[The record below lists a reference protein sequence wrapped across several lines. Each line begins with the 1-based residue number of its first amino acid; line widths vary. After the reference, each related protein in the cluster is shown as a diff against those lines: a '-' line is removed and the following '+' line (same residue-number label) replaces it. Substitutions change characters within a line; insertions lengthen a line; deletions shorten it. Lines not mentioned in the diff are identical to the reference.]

1 MESEIRLLNKVEHF
15 IKETA
20 MLDKETPV
28 LIGFSGGADSMA
40 LLDVLITL
48 GYKCIAAHCNFHLR
62 GDESVRDHEF
72 ARMTAREYGIPFK
85 EIEFETT
92 EYAAEK
98 GISIEMACRELRY
111 EWFEELLQVTEAQ
124 SIAIAHHQDDSVE
137 TFFLNLLRGTGIA
150 GLTGINAI
158 NGNVVRPLS
167 VVSRREIEDYLAVRN
182 IDFITDSTNKE
193 DIYLRNKIRL
203 QLLPMLRD
211 INPNANESILRT
223 MGYLRETDKIY
234 RHAIHE
240 IRNKIVRIADED
252 VLISIAGLKQT
263 IAPKSVLFELL
274 REYDVSSIMISDIW
288 NSLEGIS
295 GKQFFAGDY
304 RIVKDRDDLIISR
317 REDLSKL
324 DQTVIP
330 QGVSAIQVPL
340 ELRFELLDYF
350 PGFVIPK
357 DKNIACFDAE
367 KLNYPLILRKWE
379 QGDKFVPFGMR
390 GMKKLSDYFSDH
402 KYSLADKERAW
413 LLCSDGQIIWIIGER
428 TDNRYRVTS
437 ATKKVLMIKL
447 YDITSEK

>member
-263 IAPKSVLFELL
+263 
-274 REYDVSSIMISDIW
+274 
-288 NSLEGIS
+288 
-295 GKQFFAGDY
+295 
-304 RIVKDRDDLIISR
+304 
-317 REDLSKL
+317 
-324 DQTVIP
+324 
-330 QGVSAIQVPL
+330 
-340 ELRFELLDYF
+340 
-350 PGFVIPK
+350 
-357 DKNIACFDAE
+357 
-367 KLNYPLILRKWE
+367 
-379 QGDKFVPFGMR
+379 
-390 GMKKLSDYFSDH
+390 
-402 KYSLADKERAW
+402 
-413 LLCSDGQIIWIIGER
+413 
-428 TDNRYRVTS
+428 
-437 ATKKVLMIKL
+437 
-447 YDITSEK
+447 